1 MLDSRAFGLPNS
13 FHDILRFN
21 QMMLAE
27 NSIQLVPDG
36 TLLLHFL
43 FIGVMVAVLGRT
55 FLRPINQILKERER
69 RVRESLSEAKATASA
84 IEDKRNRYQSELR
97 QARIE
102 GYRLL
107 EQVRAGAMKE
117 REVRVLLVKEE
128 LGEWASSQE
137 ANLRKQEEQA
147 RRELEAQASTIGTLI
162 SSQILGRGT
171 H

>member
-1 MLDSRAFGLPNS
+1 
-13 FHDILRFN
+13 
-21 QMMLAE
+21 MMLAE

-55 FLRPINQILKERER
+55 LLRPINRILEEREK
-69 RVRESLSEAKATASA
+69 RVRDSLSEAKATASS
-84 IEDKRNRYQSELR
+84 IEDKRNRYQADLR

-117 REVRVLLVKEE
+117 RDERVLLVKEE
-128 LGEWASSQE
+128 LGEWASSQL
-137 ANLRKQEEQA
+137 ANLRRQEEQV
-147 RRELEAQASTIGTLI
+147 RRELEVQANIIGTLI
-162 SSQILGRGT
+162 SSQILGRRT
-171 H
+171 S